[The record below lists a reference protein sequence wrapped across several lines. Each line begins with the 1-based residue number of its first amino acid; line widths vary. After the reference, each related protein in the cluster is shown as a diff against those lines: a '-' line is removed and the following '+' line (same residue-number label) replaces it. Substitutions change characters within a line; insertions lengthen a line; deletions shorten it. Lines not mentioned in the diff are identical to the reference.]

1 MNSLLAISSLKLVL
15 LALVALLAV
24 VIWRYSATALAG
36 EQDKL
41 RFMRALALTL
51 TATVFTL
58 LSNHLL
64 LFWLGW
70 CWISLSLQQLLL
82 FYPERPR
89 AQLAAHKKALSA
101 RAGEILLAGA
111 FILLYIEFGT
121 AEISDIVS
129 QASGQHYSLSL
140 YGHVATV
147 LLVLVAL
154 IKCAQLPLHGWLIQV
169 VEAPTPVS
177 ALLHA
182 GIINLGGILLL
193 LFSPL
198 LKLSAAAAVLLLVT
212 ALISTV
218 LAALIMTTRIS
229 IKVRLAWSTIAQM
242 GLMLVEIAL
251 GLYTLAL
258 LHLLAHSCYKA
269 YAFLH
274 SGNAVNHYL
283 AAQLAGQTEPQA
295 RHWLLALLVT
305 SALVILAHQIL
316 PLSSLSSAVLLVLAV
331 TVLLMP
337 SLARADS
344 RRPLRVMLAV
354 AYGVGLLALYSSGKY
369 MLQPIAP
376 TTQVFSTWADV
387 FTSLVFAGLFV
398 MAVLLRYH
406 SRHRAVN
413 RVFIWL
419 NAGGY
424 LDEWAT
430 RVTLKIWPYHNK
442 TSVKTSNLSQAESL
456 K

>member
-1 MNSLLAISSLKLVL
+1 MNSLLTISSLKLVL
-15 LALVALLAV
+15 LALIALLAV

-36 EQDKL
+36 EHDKL

-89 AQLAAHKKALSA
+89 AQLAAHKKALTA
-101 RAGEILLAGA
+101 RAGEILLAAA
-111 FILLYIEFGT
+111 FILLYFEFGT
-121 AEISDIVS
+121 ADISSLVT
-129 QASGQHYSLSL
+129 QASLQQSLSG
-140 YGHVATV
+140 YGHVATM
-147 LLVLVAL
+147 LLVVVAL

-198 LKLSAAAAVLLLVT
+198 LELSAPAATLLLVT

-295 RHWLLALLVT
+295 RHWLLALLVA
-305 SALVILAHQIL
+305 SVLVMLAHQIL

-337 SLARADS
+337 SLAMADR
-344 RRPLRVMLAV
+344 RRPLRVMLA
-354 AYGVGLLALYSSGKY
+354 AGYGVGLLALYSSGKY
-369 MLQPIAP
+369 MLQNIAP
-376 TTQVFSTWADV
+376 TTQLFSTLADV
-387 FTSLVFAGLFV
+387 FTSLVFAGLSV

-406 SRHRAVN
+406 SRHRTVN

-430 RVTLKIWPYHNK
+430 RITLKIWPYHNK
-442 TSVKTSNLSQAESL
+442 TTVKASILPNVESI

>member
-1 MNSLLAISSLKLVL
+1 MQTLLSVTSFKLVL
-15 LALVALLAV
+15 LCLVALLAT
-24 VIWRYSATALAG
+24 VIWRYSAVALAG
-36 EQDKL
+36 EADKP
-41 RFMRALALTL
+41 RFMRALAATL
-51 TATVFTL
+51 IAVVFTL

-70 CWISLSLQQLLL
+70 IAISLALQQLLL
-82 FYPERPR
+82 FYPQRPR

-101 RAGEILLAGA
+101 RLGEALLATA
-111 FILLYIEFGT
+111 FLLLYLQFDT
-121 AEISDIVS
+121 ANIQQINVLLSQTA
-129 QASGQHYSLSL
+129 QASVLLHG
-140 YGHVATV
+140 AAV

-154 IKCAQLPLHGWLIQV
+154 LKCAQLPMHGWLIQV

-193 LFSPL
+193 LFAPL
-198 LKLSAAAAVLLLVT
+198 MSLSAIATGLLLGA
-212 ALISTV
+212 ALFSTV

-229 IKVRLAWSTIAQM
+229 IKVRLAWSTVAQM

-283 AAQLAGQTEPQA
+283 AAQLAGQPVAKRQ
-295 RHWLLALLVT
+295 HWIIAV
-305 SALVILAHQIL
+305 A
-316 PLSSLSSAVLLVLAV
+316 LSSLLVGLSHLLLPHTSLASAVLLVLAL
-331 TVLLMP
+331 TVLFVPTLC
-337 SLARADS
+337 RADK
-344 RRPLRVMLAV
+344 RRMPRLLLAGSY
-354 AYGVGLLALYSSGKY
+354 AAGLLALY
-369 MLQPIAP
+369 MLAKAVLSYVMPTPQAVSVIA
-376 TTQVFSTWADV
+376 DLL
-387 FTSLVFAGLFV
+387 TSLAFAVLF
-398 MAVLLRYH
+398 AAALLLRY
-406 SRHRAVN
+406 RASQRSVN

-430 RVTLKIWPYHNK
+430 RITLKIWPYSAK
-442 TSVKTSNLSQAESL
+442 PQPKAATLSQLEELS
-456 K
+456 

>member
-1 MNSLLAISSLKLVL
+1 MQTLLTINSFKLVL
-15 LALVALLAV
+15 LTLVALLAV
-24 VIWRYSATALAG
+24 VIWRYSAVALAG
-36 EQDKL
+36 ESDKL
-41 RFMRALALTL
+41 RFMRGLASTL
-51 TATVFTL
+51 AAAVFTL
-58 LSNHLL
+58 LSNNLV

-70 CWISLSLQQLLL
+70 VWISISLQQLLL

-101 RAGEILLAGA
+101 RTGEVLLALA
-111 FILLYIEFGT
+111 FILLYVEFNT
-121 AEISDIVS
+121 ANISEMTQQISS
-129 QASGQHYSLSL
+129 QTSLGL
-140 YGHVATV
+140 YGHAAAV

-193 LFSPL
+193 MFSPL
-198 LKLSAAAAVLLLVT
+198 LSLSTPASSLLLLA
-212 ALISTV
+212 ALCSTV

-229 IKVRLAWSTIAQM
+229 IKVRLAWSTVAQM

-283 AAQLAGQTEPQA
+283 AAQLAEQTEPRLQ
-295 RHWLLALLVT
+295 HWLLALLAASV
-305 SALVILAHQIL
+305 LVLLTHQLL
-316 PLSSLSSAVLLVLAV
+316 PLSSLSSGVLLVLAI
-331 TVLLMP
+331 TILLLP

-344 RRPLRVMLAV
+344 RRLLRV
-354 AYGVGLLALYSSGKY
+354 LLALGYGLGLLTVYSGGKIL
-369 MLQPIAP
+369 LQGVMPMDDLVSP
-376 TTQVFSTWADV
+376 VADG
-387 FTSLVFAGLFV
+387 FTSLAFVGLFIV
-398 MAVLLRYH
+398 AVLLRYH
-406 SRHRAVN
+406 SRHSALN

-430 RVTLKIWPYHNK
+430 RVTLKIWPYNATQTNK
-442 TSVKTSNLSQAESL
+442 TAKLLQVESVK
-456 K
+456 

>member
-1 MNSLLAISSLKLVL
+1 MNSLLTVTPLKMVL
-15 LALVALLAV
+15 LALIALLAV

-36 EQDKL
+36 EPNKL
-41 RFMRALALTL
+41 RFMRSLALTL
-51 TATVFTL
+51 SATVFTL

-101 RAGEILLAGA
+101 RTGEILLALA
-111 FILLYIEFGT
+111 FILLYLEFNT
-121 AEISDIVS
+121 ADISNLIN
-129 QASGQHYSLSL
+129 QASILGSLSIT
-140 YGHVATV
+140 GHLAVA
-147 LLVLVAL
+147 LLVIVAL

-193 LFSPL
+193 IFSPL
-198 LKLSAAAAVLLLVT
+198 LSLSAPAATLLLVA
-212 ALISTV
+212 ALTSSV

-229 IKVRLAWSTIAQM
+229 IKVRLAWSTVAQM

-269 YAFLH
+269 YAFLY

-283 AAQLAGQTEPQA
+283 AAQLADQIEPRT
-295 RHWLLALLVT
+295 RHWILALLAA
-305 SALVILAHQIL
+305 ALLVALAHQLL
-316 PLSSLSSAVLLVLAV
+316 PLSSLSSAVLLVLAI

-337 SLARADS
+337 SMARADS
-344 RRPLRVMLAV
+344 RRPVRVMLAL
-354 AYGVGLLALYSSGKY
+354 AYGVGLLALYLSGKY
-369 MLQPIAP
+369 LLQHIIP
-376 TTQVFSTWADV
+376 TGSVLGPLADIV
-387 FTSLVFAGLFV
+387 TSLVFSGLFV

-430 RVTLKIWPYHNK
+430 RVTLKIWPYHSKK
-442 TSVKTSNLSQAESL
+442 TADISALTQVESVK
-456 K
+456 

>member
-1 MNSLLAISSLKLVL
+1 MQTLFHISAFKAVL

-24 VIWRYSATALAG
+24 VIWRYSAVALAG
-36 EQDKL
+36 ENDKP
-41 RFMRALALTL
+41 RFMRALAITL
-51 TATVFTL
+51 ASVTITL
-58 LSNHLL
+58 LSNHLV

-70 CWISLSLQQLLL
+70 VAISFSLQQLLL

-101 RAGEILLAGA
+101 RFGEVLLATA
-111 FILLYIEFGT
+111 FVLLYLQFDSANIQHITG
-121 AEISDIVS
+121 
-129 QASGQHYSLSL
+129 QLASVTHTTPLMHS
-140 YGHVATV
+140 AAV

-154 IKCAQLPLHGWLIQV
+154 LKCAQLPLHGWLIQV

-198 LKLSAAAAVLLLVT
+198 MSLSDIASIILLIAALL
-212 ALISTV
+212 STV
-218 LAALIMTTRIS
+218 LAALIMTTRVS
-229 IKVRLAWSTIAQM
+229 IKVRLAWSTVAQM

-283 AAQLAGQTEPQA
+283 AAQLAEPTEPKVI
-295 RHWLLALLVT
+295 HWL
-305 SALVILAHQIL
+305 SALVLALMFVSLSDMLL
-316 PLSSLSSAVLLVLAV
+316 PFGSLSSGILVMLAATMV
-331 TVLLMP
+331 ILP
-337 SLARADS
+337 AISRADS
-344 RRPLRVMLAV
+344 RRLLRVLLASLYV
-354 AYGVGLLALYSSGKY
+354 GGLLALYLTGKAT
-369 MLQPIAP
+369 LTSIVPQTAHLS
-376 TTQVFSTWADV
+376 QAADLFASTMFV
-387 FTSLVFAGLFV
+387 VLFV
-398 MAVLLRYH
+398 VAVMLRYH
-406 SRHRAVN
+406 ASKPGLN
-413 RVFIWL
+413 RVFVWL

-430 RVTLKIWPYHNK
+430 RITLKIWPYNARAVNTETIK
-442 TSVKTSNLSQAESL
+442 AKQETQA
-456 K
+456 

>member
-1 MNSLLAISSLKLVL
+1 MQGFFSVNAVSLLLLVL
-15 LALVALLAV
+15 VAVLAL

-36 EQDKL
+36 EADKP
-41 RFMRALALTL
+41 RFMRALAATL
-51 TATVFTL
+51 AAVVFTL
-58 LSNHLL
+58 FSNHLL

-70 CWISLSLQQLLL
+70 VAISLALQQLLL
-82 FYPERPR
+82 FYPQRPR

-101 RAGEILLAGA
+101 RLSELLLAVA
-111 FILLYIEFGT
+111 FTLLYLQFDT
-121 AEISDIVS
+121 AIISDIS
-129 QASGQHYSLSL
+129 AA
-140 YGHVATV
+140 VAAQPAGNLMLHSAAV

-154 IKCAQLPLHGWLIQV
+154 LNCAQLPLHGWLIQV

-193 LFSPL
+193 CFAPLLSYSSPASALLLAAALFS
-198 LKLSAAAAVLLLVT
+198 T
-212 ALISTV
+212 I

-229 IKVRLAWSTIAQM
+229 IKVRLAWSTVAQM

-283 AAQLAGQTEPQA
+283 AAQLAEQTNPAA
-295 RHWLLALLVT
+295 RHWLLSLTLAAAMVYLVQLL
-305 SALVILAHQIL
+305 I
-316 PLSSLSSAVLLVLAV
+316 PLSSLSSAVLLVLAI
-331 TVLLMP
+331 TVLLAP
-337 SLARADS
+337 SVYRADK
-344 RRPLRVMLAV
+344 RRPLRVLLALGY
-354 AYGVGLLALYSSGKY
+354 ALALLALYFALKT
-369 MLQPIAP
+369 LLRQVLP
-376 TTQVFSTWADV
+376 TPEPVALLADV
-387 FTSLVFAGLFV
+387 ITSLAFAALFV
-398 MAVLLRYH
+398 LAILLRYH
-406 SRHRAVN
+406 SQHKAVN
-413 RVFIWL
+413 KLFIWL

-430 RVTLKIWPYHNK
+430 RITLQIWPYHARHTATHQHN
-442 TSVKTSNLSQAESL
+442 NSL
-456 K
+456 QEIK

>member
-1 MNSLLAISSLKLVL
+1 MQTLLTINSFKLVL
-15 LALVALLAV
+15 LSLVALLAV
-24 VIWRYSATALAG
+24 VIWRYSAVALAG
-36 EQDKL
+36 ESDKQ
-41 RFMRALALTL
+41 RFMRGLALTL
-51 TATVFTL
+51 AAAVFTI
-58 LSNHLL
+58 LSNNLV

-70 CWISLSLQQLLL
+70 VWISISLQQLLL

-101 RAGEILLAGA
+101 RTGEVLLALA
-111 FILLYIEFGT
+111 FILLYVEFNT
-121 AEISDIVS
+121 ANISEMTQQIS
-129 QASGQHYSLSL
+129 TQTSLGL
-140 YGHVATV
+140 FGHIAAV

-193 LFSPL
+193 MFSPL
-198 LKLSAAAAVLLLVT
+198 LSLSTPASALLLLT
-212 ALISTV
+212 ALCSTV

-229 IKVRLAWSTIAQM
+229 IKVRLAWSTVAQM

-283 AAQLAGQTEPQA
+283 AAQLAEQTEPRLQ
-295 RHWLLALLVT
+295 HWLLALLAA
-305 SALVILAHQIL
+305 SALVLLTHQLL
-316 PLSSLSSAVLLVLAV
+316 PLSSFSSGVLLVLAI
-331 TVLLMP
+331 TILLLP

-344 RRPLRVMLAV
+344 RRLLRVLLAV
-354 AYGVGLLALYSSGKY
+354 GYGLGLLAMYSVGKAL
-369 MLQPIAP
+369 LQGVMPMDDLVSP
-376 TTQVFSTWADV
+376 VADA
-387 FTSLVFAGLFV
+387 FTSLAFVGLFIV
-398 MAVLLRYH
+398 AVLLRYH
-406 SRHRAVN
+406 SRHSVLN

-430 RVTLKIWPYHNK
+430 RVTLEIWPYNATQTTK
-442 TSVKTSNLSQAESL
+442 TVKLSQVESVK
-456 K
+456 

>member
-1 MNSLLAISSLKLVL
+1 MQTFFTLNPFKLVL
-15 LALVALLAV
+15 LSLVALLALI
-24 VIWRYSATALAG
+24 IWRYSAVALAG
-36 EQDKL
+36 ETDKP
-41 RFMRALALTL
+41 RFMRALAITL
-51 TATVFTL
+51 TAVVFTL
-58 LSNHLL
+58 LSNHLV

-70 CWISLSLQQLLL
+70 VVISISVQQLLL

-101 RAGEILLAGA
+101 RCGEALLAVA
-111 FILLYIEFGT
+111 FMLLYLQFDSSNI
-121 AEISDIVS
+121 ADITNLVS
-129 QASGQHYSLSL
+129 QQSQLSAMS
-140 YGHVATV
+140 HIAAV

-154 IKCAQLPLHGWLIQV
+154 LKCAQLPLHGWLIQV

-193 LFSPL
+193 IFAPL
-198 LKLSAAAAVLLLVT
+198 LSLSLPASLVLLVA
-212 ALISTV
+212 ALCSTV

-229 IKVRLAWSTIAQM
+229 IKVRLAWSTVAQM

-283 AAQLAGQTEPQA
+283 AAQLAEQTNPRA
-295 RHWLLALLVT
+295 VHWLV
-305 SALVILAHQIL
+305 ALVLASILVWLAQQAL
-316 PLSSLSSAVLLVLAV
+316 PLSSLSSAVLLILAI
-331 TVLLMP
+331 TVLLAP
-337 SLARADS
+337 AVSRVDK
-344 RRPLRVMLAV
+344 RRPFAVLLAMG
-354 AYGVGLLALYSSGKY
+354 YGIGLLALYMLGKT
-369 MLQPIAP
+369 MVS
-376 TTQVFSTWADV
+376 QVMPSLAAINRTAD
-387 FTSLVFAGLFV
+387 LFASAAFVALFLL
-398 MAVLLRYH
+398 AVLLRYH
-406 SRHRAVN
+406 SSHSALN
-413 RVFIWL
+413 KVFIWF

-430 RVTLKIWPYHNK
+430 RVTLKIWPYK
-442 TSVKTSNLSQAESL
+442 GGQPQAGRKLSSLGDVK
-456 K
+456 

>member
-1 MNSLLAISSLKLVL
+1 MQMLFSINSFKLVL
-15 LALVALLAV
+15 LALVALLAL

-36 EQDKL
+36 EADKP
-41 RFMRALALTL
+41 RFMRALAATL
-51 TATVFTL
+51 TAVVFTL

-70 CWISLSLQQLLL
+70 VGISLALQQLLL

-101 RAGEILLAGA
+101 RLGETLLALA
-111 FILLYIEFGT
+111 FALLYLQFDT
-121 AEISDIVS
+121 ASISQINLL
-129 QASGQHYSLSL
+129 LSAADAANPML
-140 YGHVATV
+140 HSAAV

-154 IKCAQLPLHGWLIQV
+154 LKCAQLPLHGWLIQV

-193 LFSPL
+193 LFAPL
-198 LKLSAAAAVLLLVT
+198 LAYSTIASTLLLAAALV
-212 ALISTV
+212 STV
-218 LAALIMTTRIS
+218 LAALIMATRIS
-229 IKVRLAWSTIAQM
+229 IKVRLAWSTVAQM

-283 AAQLAGQTEPQA
+283 AAQLAEQTNPAA
-295 RHWLLALLVT
+295 RHWLLALTLAAAMVYLVQ
-305 SALVILAHQIL
+305 LLL
-316 PLSSLSSAVLLVLAV
+316 PLSSLSSAVLLVLAIS
-331 TVLLMP
+331 VLLAP
-337 SLARADS
+337 SVCRADK
-344 RRPLRVMLAV
+344 RRPVRVLLALGY
-354 AYGVGLLALYSSGKY
+354 ALALLALYFALKT
-369 MLQPIAP
+369 LLRQVLP
-376 TTQVFSTWADV
+376 TPEPVALLADV
-387 FTSLVFAGLFV
+387 ITSLAFATLFV
-398 MAVLLRYH
+398 LAILLRYH
-406 SRHRAVN
+406 SQHKTVN
-413 RVFIWL
+413 KLFIWL

-430 RVTLKIWPYHNK
+430 RITLQIWPYHARH
-442 TSVKTSNLSQAESL
+442 TATHQHSNSL
-456 K
+456 QEIK

>member
-1 MNSLLAISSLKLVL
+1 MFFSLSLFKLVL
-15 LALVALLAV
+15 LALIALLAV

-36 EQDKL
+36 EADKN
-41 RFMRALALTL
+41 RFMRSLAATL
-51 TATVFTL
+51 AAVVFTL
-58 LSNHLL
+58 LSNHLV

-70 CWISLSLQQLLL
+70 VAISLALQQLLL

-101 RAGEILLAGA
+101 RLSEALLALA
-111 FILLYIEFGT
+111 FALLYLQFDT
-121 AEISDIVS
+121 AIISEITHM
-129 QASGQHYSLSL
+129 ASIHHAGNWLLH
-140 YGHVATV
+140 AAAV

-154 IKCAQLPLHGWLIQV
+154 LKCAQLPLHGWLIQV

-193 LFSPL
+193 LFAPVLAYSSLASSL
-198 LKLSAAAAVLLLVT
+198 LLAAALC
-212 ALISTV
+212 STL

-229 IKVRLAWSTIAQM
+229 IKVRLAWSTVAQM

-283 AAQLAGQTEPQA
+283 AAQLAGKTNPTA
-295 RHWLLALLVT
+295 RHWLLALLL
-305 SALVILAHQIL
+305 SSGLVYLVQLVL
-316 PLSSLSSAVLLVLAV
+316 PLTSLSSAVLLVLAIS
-331 TVLLMP
+331 VLLVP
-337 SLARADS
+337 SLCRADS
-344 RRPLRVMLAV
+344 RRPARLLLAL
-354 AYGVGLLALYSSGKY
+354 AYALGLLALYFSLKTLLRTV
-369 MLQPIAP
+369 MPTPVAVNNLADIIA
-376 TTQVFSTWADV
+376 STA
-387 FTSLVFAGLFV
+387 FAGLFV
-398 MAVLLRYH
+398 LAILLRYH
-406 SRHRAVN
+406 SHQKPLN
-413 RVFIWL
+413 KLFIWL

-430 RVTLKIWPYHNK
+430 RITLQIWPYQQK
-442 TSVKTSNLSQAESL
+442 QTVVSEQDTLQEVK
-456 K
+456 

>member
-1 MNSLLAISSLKLVL
+1 MQMLFSINSFKLVL
-15 LALVALLAV
+15 LALITLLAL
-24 VIWRYSATALAG
+24 VIWRYSAVALTG
-36 EQDKL
+36 EANKPK
-41 RFMRALALTL
+41 FMRSLAFTL
-51 TATVFTL
+51 IAVVFTL

-70 CWISLSLQQLLL
+70 LMISVALHQLLL

-101 RAGEILLAGA
+101 RLSEALLAIA
-111 FILLYIEFGT
+111 FILLYVHFDT
-121 AEISDIVS
+121 ANISNINNMLANAPS
-129 QASGQHYSLSL
+129 SFMLHSA
-140 YGHVATV
+140 AV

-154 IKCAQLPLHGWLIQV
+154 LKCAQLPLHGWLIQV

-193 LFSPL
+193 LFLPL
-198 LKLSAAAAVLLLVT
+198 LRCSPIANVILLVIALGSTLVAVLV
-212 ALISTV
+212 V
-218 LAALIMTTRIS
+218 NTRIS
-229 IKVRLAWSTIAQM
+229 IKVRLAWSTVAQM

-283 AAQLAGQTEPQA
+283 AAQLAEHDQPRPQ
-295 RHWLLALLVT
+295 HWFVSLLLAV
-305 SALVILAHQIL
+305 ALVNISQNVL
-316 PLSSLSSAVLLVLAV
+316 PISSLTSAVLLVMAI
-331 TVLLMP
+331 TGLLVP
-337 SLARADS
+337 TLQVADS
-344 RRPLRVMLAV
+344 RRPTRV
-354 AYGVGLLALYSSGKY
+354 LLALVYAIGLLTLYFSLKTL
-369 MLQPIAP
+369 LQPIMP
-376 TTQVFSTWADV
+376 TPHSVTPAAEVL
-387 FTSLVFAGLFV
+387 TSAAFASLF
-398 MAVLLRYH
+398 MLTLLLRYQ
-406 SRHRAVN
+406 SHRKVIN
-413 RVFIWL
+413 KVFIWL

-430 RVTLKIWPYHNK
+430 RITLKIWPYTAHIK
-442 TSVKTSNLSQAESL
+442 TSHEIPTLQEVK
-456 K
+456 

>member
-1 MNSLLAISSLKLVL
+1 MQTLFHLTPLKLVL
-15 LALVALLAV
+15 LSLVALLAV
-24 VIWRYSATALAG
+24 VIWRYSATALYG
-36 EQDKL
+36 EADKP
-41 RFMRALALTL
+41 RFMRALS
-51 TATVFTL
+51 ATIASVVLTL

-64 LFWLGW
+64 LFWFGW
-70 CWISLSLQQLLL
+70 LAISISVQQLLL

-101 RAGEILLAGA
+101 RLGELLLALA
-111 FILLYIEFGT
+111 FGLLYVAFDT
-121 AEISDIVS
+121 AVISELLPLIS
-129 QASGQHYSLSL
+129 QSTSSNWLLNAAAL
-140 YGHVATV
+140 
-147 LLVLVAL
+147 LLVIVAL
-154 IKCAQLPLHGWLIQV
+154 LKCAQLPLHGWLIQV

-198 LKLSAAAAVLLLVT
+198 LSLSPLACAVLLIA
-212 ALISTV
+212 ALMSTF

-229 IKVRLAWSTIAQM
+229 IKVRLAWSTVAQM

-283 AAQLAGQTEPQA
+283 AAQLAEQLAPQP
-295 RHWLLALLVT
+295 RHWLMALCLASLLIAAT
-305 SALVILAHQIL
+305 HLIL
-316 PLSSLSSAVLLVLAV
+316 PIASVASAVLLVLAI
-331 TVLLMP
+331 TVLLLPSFSRVDNKRWQRLLLACSYALGLLTLYVVGKTLLVPVMP
-337 SLARADS
+337 SM
-344 RRPLRVMLAV
+344 VT
-354 AYGVGLLALYSSGKY
+354 GVLLADL
-369 MLQPIAP
+369 
-376 TTQVFSTWADV
+376 V
-387 FTSLVFAGLFV
+387 TSLVFVALFV
-398 MAVLLRYH
+398 VAVLLRYH
-406 SRHRAVN
+406 ANHPSLN
-413 RVFIWL
+413 RFFIWL

-430 RVTLKIWPYHNK
+430 RLTLKIWPYTVLTPSAPADLTK
-442 TSVKTSNLSQAESL
+442 L
-456 K
+456 KEPS

>member
-1 MNSLLAISSLKLVL
+1 MQTLFTINSFKLVL

-36 EQDKL
+36 EADKPH
-41 RFMRALALTL
+41 FMRALAATL
-51 TATVFTL
+51 AAVVFTL

-70 CWISLSLQQLLL
+70 VGISLALQQLLL
-82 FYPERPR
+82 FYPQRPR

-101 RAGEILLAGA
+101 RLGEALLALA
-111 FILLYIEFGT
+111 FALLYLQFDSANIT
-121 AEISDIVS
+121 SINSMMVS
-129 QASGQHYSLSL
+129 APDSLML
-140 YGHVATV
+140 HAAAI

-154 IKCAQLPLHGWLIQV
+154 LKCAQLPLHGWLIQV

-198 LKLSAAAAVLLLVT
+198 LGYSAIAAGVLLIT
-212 ALISTV
+212 ALVSTV
-218 LAALIMTTRIS
+218 LAALIMSTRIS
-229 IKVRLAWSTIAQM
+229 IKVRLAWSTVAQM

-274 SGNAVNHYL
+274 SGNAVNHHL
-283 AAQLAGQTEPQA
+283 AAQLAGQTQPRA
-295 RHWLLALLVT
+295 WHWLLSLL
-305 SALVILAHQIL
+305 LAAGLMYLTQLAL
-316 PLSSLSSAVLLVLAV
+316 PLSSLSSAVLLVLAI
-331 TVLLMP
+331 TVLLAP
-337 SLARADS
+337 TLNTADN
-344 RRPLRVMLAV
+344 RRPARLLLALGYAV
-354 AYGVGLLALYSSGKY
+354 ALLALYFSLKTLLRPV
-369 MLQPIAP
+369 MP
-376 TTQVFSTWADV
+376 TPHSVSLFADV
-387 FTSLVFAGLFV
+387 LSSVVFGALFIV
-398 MAVLLRYH
+398 ALLLRYQSH
-406 SRHRAVN
+406 HKAMN
-413 RVFIWL
+413 KVFIWL

-430 RVTLKIWPYHNK
+430 RVTLKIWPYNARHTDVNPNMA
-442 TSVKTSNLSQAESL
+442 TVQEL

>member
-1 MNSLLAISSLKLVL
+1 MQTLFHISAFKAVL

-24 VIWRYSATALAG
+24 VIWRYSTVALAG
-36 EQDKL
+36 EADKP
-41 RFMRALALTL
+41 RFMRALATTL
-51 TATVFTL
+51 AAVVFTL
-58 LSNHLL
+58 LANHLI

-70 CWISLSLQQLLL
+70 VAISISLQQLLL

-101 RAGEILLAGA
+101 RLGEILLAAA
-111 FILLYIEFGT
+111 FILLYLQFDS
-121 AEISDIVS
+121 ADI
-129 QASGQHYSLSL
+129 QRITEQLASLSS
-140 YGHVATV
+140 ATPLLHTAAI
-147 LLVLVAL
+147 LLVFVAL
-154 IKCAQLPLHGWLIQV
+154 LKCAQLPLHGWLIQV

-193 LFSPL
+193 LFTPL
-198 LKLSAAAAVLLLVT
+198 MALSGVASTLLLIA
-212 ALISTV
+212 ALFSTV
-218 LAALIMTTRIS
+218 LAALIMTTRVS
-229 IKVRLAWSTIAQM
+229 IKVRLAWSTVAQM

-283 AAQLAGQTEPQA
+283 AAQLAEPTEP
-295 RHWLLALLVT
+295 RLPHWLSALLLA
-305 SALVILAHQIL
+305 ALFIGLTQLLL
-316 PLSSLSSAVLLVLAV
+316 PFGSLSSSILLLLAITVVLLPAISRADKQRWLRIVLA
-331 TVLLMP
+331 
-337 SLARADS
+337 SLYAI
-344 RRPLRVMLAV
+344 
-354 AYGVGLLALYSSGKY
+354 GLLALYLAGKTLLGSIMPQASG
-369 MLQPIAP
+369 LTLA
-376 TTQVFSTWADV
+376 ADL
-387 FTSLVFAGLFV
+387 FTSGMFIALFIV
-398 MAVLLRYH
+398 AVLLRYLA
-406 SRHRAVN
+406 SKPGLN

-430 RVTLKIWPYHNK
+430 RITLKIWPYNAK
-442 TSVKTSNLSQAESL
+442 TANTVTVLAKQETQA
-456 K
+456 

>member
-1 MNSLLAISSLKLVL
+1 M
-15 LALVALLAV
+15 
-24 VIWRYSATALAG
+24 
-36 EQDKL
+36 
-41 RFMRALALTL
+41 
-51 TATVFTL
+51 
-58 LSNHLL
+58 
-64 LFWLGW
+64 
-70 CWISLSLQQLLL
+70 
-82 FYPERPR
+82 
-89 AQLAAHKKALSA
+89 
-101 RAGEILLAGA
+101 
-111 FILLYIEFGT
+111 
-121 AEISDIVS
+121 
-129 QASGQHYSLSL
+129 
-140 YGHVATV
+140 
-147 LLVLVAL
+147 
-154 IKCAQLPLHGWLIQV
+154 
-169 VEAPTPVS
+169 S

-198 LKLSAAAAVLLLVT
+198 LELSAPAATLLLVT

-295 RHWLLALLVT
+295 RHWLLALLVA
-305 SALVILAHQIL
+305 SVLVMLAHQIL

-337 SLARADS
+337 SLAMADR
-344 RRPLRVMLAV
+344 RRPLRVMLA
-354 AYGVGLLALYSSGKY
+354 AGYGVGLLALYSSGKY
-369 MLQPIAP
+369 MLQNIAP
-376 TTQVFSTWADV
+376 TTQLFSTLADV

-406 SRHRAVN
+406 SRHRTVN

-430 RVTLKIWPYHNK
+430 RITLKIWPYHNK
-442 TSVKTSNLSQAESL
+442 TTVKASILPNVESI

>member
-1 MNSLLAISSLKLVL
+1 MQGFFSVNAVSLLL
-15 LALVALLAV
+15 LALVAVLAL

-36 EQDKL
+36 EADKP
-41 RFMRALALTL
+41 RFMRALAATL
-51 TATVFTL
+51 AAVVFTL
-58 LSNHLL
+58 FSNHLL

-70 CWISLSLQQLLL
+70 VAISLALQQLLL
-82 FYPERPR
+82 FYPQRPR

-101 RAGEILLAGA
+101 RLSELLLAVA
-111 FILLYIEFGT
+111 FALLYLQFDT
-121 AEISDIVS
+121 AIISDIS
-129 QASGQHYSLSL
+129 AA
-140 YGHVATV
+140 VAAQPAGNLMLHSAAV

-154 IKCAQLPLHGWLIQV
+154 LNCAQLPLHGWLIQV

-193 LFSPL
+193 CFAPLLSYSSLASTLLLAAALFS
-198 LKLSAAAAVLLLVT
+198 T
-212 ALISTV
+212 M

-229 IKVRLAWSTIAQM
+229 IKVRLAWSTVAQM

-283 AAQLAGQTEPQA
+283 AAQLAEQTNPAA
-295 RHWLLALLVT
+295 RHWLLALTLAAAMVYLVQ
-305 SALVILAHQIL
+305 LLL
-316 PLSSLSSAVLLVLAV
+316 PLSSLSSAVLLVLAI
-331 TVLLMP
+331 TVLLAP
-337 SLARADS
+337 SVCRADK
-344 RRPLRVMLAV
+344 RRPVRVLLALGY
-354 AYGVGLLALYSSGKY
+354 ALALLALYFALKT
-369 MLQPIAP
+369 LLRQVLP
-376 TTQVFSTWADV
+376 TPEPVALLADV
-387 FTSLVFAGLFV
+387 ITSLAFAALFV
-398 MAVLLRYH
+398 LAILLRYH
-406 SRHRAVN
+406 SQHKTVN
-413 RVFIWL
+413 KLFIWL

-430 RVTLKIWPYHNK
+430 RITLQIWPYHARH
-442 TSVKTSNLSQAESL
+442 TAPHQHSNSL
-456 K
+456 QEIK

>member
-1 MNSLLAISSLKLVL
+1 MLFSLSLFKLVL
-15 LALVALLAV
+15 LALIALLAI

-36 EQDKL
+36 EADQG
-41 RFMRALALTL
+41 RFMRALAATL
-51 TATVFTL
+51 AAVVFTL

-70 CWISLSLQQLLL
+70 VAISLALQQLLL

-101 RAGEILLAGA
+101 RLSETLLALA
-111 FILLYIEFGT
+111 FTLLYLQFDSANIS
-121 AEISDIVS
+121 EITR
-129 QASGQHYSLSL
+129 A
-140 YGHVATV
+140 VATTGGANWLLHSAAV

-154 IKCAQLPLHGWLIQV
+154 LKCAQLPLHGWLIQV

-193 LFSPL
+193 LFSPVLAYSSLASSL
-198 LKLSAAAAVLLLVT
+198 LLAAALG
-212 ALISTV
+212 STL

-229 IKVRLAWSTIAQM
+229 IKVRLAWSTVAQM

-283 AAQLAGQTEPQA
+283 AAQLAGQTTPAA
-295 RHWLLALLVT
+295 RHWLLALLLST
-305 SALVILAHQIL
+305 ALVYLVQLAL
-316 PLSSLSSAVLLVLAV
+316 PLSSLSSAVLLVLAIS
-331 TVLLMP
+331 VLLVP
-337 SLARADS
+337 SLCHADS
-344 RRPLRVMLAV
+344 HRPARLLLAL
-354 AYGVGLLALYSSGKY
+354 AYALGLLALYFSLKTLLRLV
-369 MLQPIAP
+369 MP
-376 TTQVFSTWADV
+376 TPAAVYPLADLLA
-387 FTSLVFAGLFV
+387 SLAFAGLFV
-398 MAVLLRYH
+398 LAILLRYH
-406 SRHRAVN
+406 SHHKQLN
-413 RVFIWL
+413 KLFIWL

-430 RVTLKIWPYHNK
+430 RITLQIWPYQQKPAAAPKQN
-442 TSVKTSNLSQAESL
+442 TLQEVK
-456 K
+456 

>member
-1 MNSLLAISSLKLVL
+1 MQMWFTVNPFKLVL
-15 LALVALLAV
+15 LALVAFLAL

-36 EQDKL
+36 EADKP
-41 RFMRALALTL
+41 RFMRALAATL
-51 TATVFTL
+51 AAVIFTL

-70 CWISLSLQQLLL
+70 VSISLALQQLLL

-101 RAGEILLAGA
+101 RLGETLLALA
-111 FILLYIEFGT
+111 FTLLYLQFDT
-121 AEISDIVS
+121 ASISQINLLLNS
-129 QASGQHYSLSL
+129 AQPANAILHS
-140 YGHVATV
+140 AAV

-154 IKCAQLPLHGWLIQV
+154 LKCAQLPLHGWLIQV

-193 LFSPL
+193 LFAPL
-198 LKLSAAAAVLLLVT
+198 LAYSTIATGVLLIAALV
-212 ALISTV
+212 STV
-218 LAALIMTTRIS
+218 LAALIMSTRIS
-229 IKVRLAWSTIAQM
+229 IKVRLAWSTVAQM

-283 AAQLAGQTEPQA
+283 AAQLAGQTQP
-295 RHWLLALLVT
+295 RGWHWLFSLLLAAVLVWLT
-305 SALVILAHQIL
+305 QLFL
-316 PLSSLSSAVLLVLAV
+316 PLTSLSSAVLLVLAI
-331 TVLLMP
+331 TVLLAP
-337 SLARADS
+337 AFNVADS
-344 RRPLRVMLAV
+344 RRVLRILLALG
-354 AYGVGLLALYSSGKY
+354 YGIGLLALYFSLKTLLQHVLPTPHSVKLAADVLSSV
-369 MLQPIAP
+369 
-376 TTQVFSTWADV
+376 VFS
-387 FTSLVFAGLFV
+387 GLFV
-398 MAVLLRYH
+398 VALLLRYQSH
-406 SRHRAVN
+406 HKAMNKIFV
-413 RVFIWL
+413 WL

-430 RVTLKIWPYHNK
+430 RITLKIWPDNS
-442 TSVKTSNLSQAESL
+442 TRVAEKQKMAVLQEL

>member
-1 MNSLLAISSLKLVL
+1 MDSLLTINALKLVL

-24 VIWRYSATALAG
+24 IIWRYSATALAG
-36 EQDKL
+36 EQNKL

-58 LSNHLL
+58 LANHLL

-70 CWISLSLQQLLL
+70 CWISLNLQQLLL

-101 RAGEILLAGA
+101 RLGEVLLAVA
-111 FILLYIEFGT
+111 FVLLYVEFGT
-121 AEISDIVS
+121 ADISALTR
-129 QASGQHYSLSL
+129 QAELQTQLGWYGQI
-140 YGHVATV
+140 ATV

-193 LFSPL
+193 IFSPL
-198 LKLSAAAAVLLLVT
+198 LTLSTVAALVLLVS
-212 ALISTV
+212 ALTSTV

-283 AAQLAGQTEPQA
+283 AAQLAEQTEPHA
-295 RHWLLALLVT
+295 RHWLLALLIA
-305 SALVILAHQIL
+305 SLLVLLAHQIL

-337 SLARADS
+337 SIARADS
-344 RRPLRVMLAV
+344 RRPLRLILAV
-354 AYGVGLLALYSSGKY
+354 GYGVGLLTLYCIGKYLLQNIAPSSGVLS
-369 MLQPIAP
+369 ML
-376 TTQVFSTWADV
+376 ADG

-413 RVFIWL
+413 RVFVWL

-430 RVTLKIWPYHNK
+430 RVTLKIWPYHHK
-442 TSVKTSNLSQAESL
+442 TAGNACNLSQAENL

>member
-1 MNSLLAISSLKLVL
+1 MQMLFSINSFKLVL
-15 LALVALLAV
+15 LALVALLAL

-36 EQDKL
+36 EADKP
-41 RFMRALALTL
+41 RFMRALAATL
-51 TATVFTL
+51 AAVVFTL

-70 CWISLSLQQLLL
+70 VGISLALQQLLL

-101 RAGEILLAGA
+101 RLGETLLALA
-111 FILLYIEFGT
+111 FTLLYLQFDT
-121 AEISDIVS
+121 ASISQINLLLS
-129 QASGQHYSLSL
+129 SAEAANPMLHSAS
-140 YGHVATV
+140 V

-154 IKCAQLPLHGWLIQV
+154 LKCAQLPLHGWLIQV

-193 LFSPL
+193 LFAPL
-198 LKLSAAAAVLLLVT
+198 LAYSTIASSLLLIA
-212 ALISTV
+212 ALVSTV
-218 LAALIMTTRIS
+218 LAALIMGTRIS
-229 IKVRLAWSTIAQM
+229 IKVRLAWSTVAQM

-283 AAQLAGQTEPQA
+283 AAQLAGQTQPRA
-295 RHWLLALLVT
+295 WHWLLSLL
-305 SALVILAHQIL
+305 LAAGLLGLTQQL
-316 PLSSLSSAVLLVLAV
+316 LAFSSLSSAVLLLLAI
-331 TVLLMP
+331 TVLLAPALMTADKRRLP
-337 SLARADS
+337 RLLLALGYAI
-344 RRPLRVMLAV
+344 
-354 AYGVGLLALYSSGKY
+354 GLLALYFSLKTL
-369 MLQPIAP
+369 LQPVMP
-376 TTQVFSTWADV
+376 TPHSISLAADLLSSV
-387 FTSLVFAGLFV
+387 AFAGLFIV
-398 MAVLLRYH
+398 ALLLRYQSH
-406 SRHRAVN
+406 HKTMN
-413 RVFIWL
+413 KVFIWL

-430 RVTLKIWPYHNK
+430 RITLKIWPY
-442 TSVKTSNLSQAESL
+442 SSRQLAEKQKLAALQEL

>member
-1 MNSLLAISSLKLVL
+1 MNALLTINSLKLVL

-24 VIWRYSATALAG
+24 IIWRYSATALTG
-36 EQDKL
+36 EPNKL

-101 RAGEILLAGA
+101 RTGEALLALA
-111 FILLYIEFGT
+111 FILLYAEFNT
-121 AEISDIVS
+121 ADIAYLTN
-129 QASGQHYSLSL
+129 QASLQGELSI
-140 YGHVATV
+140 YGHLATI
-147 LLVLVAL
+147 LLVVVAL

-193 LFSPL
+193 IFSPL
-198 LKLSAAAAVLLLVT
+198 LSLSTIAAIILLVA
-212 ALISTV
+212 ALSSTV

-229 IKVRLAWSTIAQM
+229 IKVRLAWSTVAQM

-269 YAFLH
+269 YAFLY
-274 SGNAVNHYL
+274 SGNAVNHHL
-283 AAQLAGQTEPQA
+283 AAQLANQTEPHT
-295 RHWLLALLVT
+295 RHWVLALLAA
-305 SALVILAHQIL
+305 SALVILAHQML
-316 PLSSLSSAVLLVLAV
+316 ALSSLSSAVLLVLAI

-337 SLARADS
+337 SMARADS
-344 RRPLRVMLAV
+344 RRPLRVILALG
-354 AYGVGLLALYSSGKY
+354 YGVGLLALYISGKY
-369 MLQPIAP
+369 MLQHIMP
-376 TTQVFSTWADV
+376 TISVLSPLADA

-406 SRHRAVN
+406 SRHRTVN

-424 LDEWAT
+424 LDQWAT
-430 RVTLKIWPYHNK
+430 RVTLKIWPYNGKK
-442 TSVKTSNLSQAESL
+442 TQSNRSLAKVESVK
-456 K
+456 

>member
-1 MNSLLAISSLKLVL
+1 MQTLFHISAFKAVL
-15 LALVALLAV
+15 LVLVALLAV
-24 VIWRYSATALAG
+24 VIWRYSAVALAG
-36 EQDKL
+36 EPDKP
-41 RFMRALALTL
+41 RFMRALAATL
-51 TATVFTL
+51 AAVVFTL
-58 LSNHLL
+58 LANHLA

-70 CWISLSLQQLLL
+70 VAISFSLQQLLL

-101 RAGEILLAGA
+101 RFGEILLAAA
-111 FILLYIEFGT
+111 FILLYLQFDS
-121 AEISDIVS
+121 ADI
-129 QASGQHYSLSL
+129 QHITQQLASLST
-140 YGHVATV
+140 ATPLLHAAAT

-154 IKCAQLPLHGWLIQV
+154 LKCAQLPLHGWLIQV

-193 LFSPL
+193 LFAPL
-198 LKLSAAAAVLLLVT
+198 MALSGVGSTLLLIA
-212 ALISTV
+212 ALFSTV
-218 LAALIMTTRIS
+218 LAALIMTTRVS
-229 IKVRLAWSTIAQM
+229 IKVRLAWSTVAQM

-283 AAQLAGQTEPQA
+283 AAQLAEPTEPCVP
-295 RHWLLALLVT
+295 HWLSALLLAALFIGLTQLFLPFGSLSSSILLLLAITVVLLPAISRADKQRWLRIVLALLY
-305 SALVILAHQIL
+305 SF
-316 PLSSLSSAVLLVLAV
+316 
-331 TVLLMP
+331 
-337 SLARADS
+337 
-344 RRPLRVMLAV
+344 
-354 AYGVGLLALYSSGKY
+354 GLLALYLAGKTLLGSI
-369 MLQPIAP
+369 MPQATGLPVA
-376 TTQVFSTWADV
+376 ADL
-387 FTSLVFAGLFV
+387 FTSGMFIALFIV
-398 MAVLLRYH
+398 AVLLRYH
-406 SRHRAVN
+406 ASKPVLN

-430 RVTLKIWPYHNK
+430 RITLKIWPYSAK
-442 TSVKTSNLSQAESL
+442 TANTVTALAKQETQA
-456 K
+456 

>member
-1 MNSLLAISSLKLVL
+1 MDSLLTINALKLVL

-36 EQDKL
+36 ERDKL

-51 TATVFTL
+51 TATVVTL

-89 AQLAAHKKALSA
+89 ARLAAHKKALSA
-101 RAGEILLAGA
+101 RAGEILLALA
-111 FILLYIEFGT
+111 FTLLYLEFGT
-121 AEISDIVS
+121 ADISSITS
-129 QASGQHYSLSL
+129 QASIQQSLGL
-140 YGHVATV
+140 YAHIATV

-154 IKCAQLPLHGWLIQV
+154 IKCAQLPLHGWLIQI

-177 ALLHA
+177 AMLHA

-198 LKLSAAAAVLLLVT
+198 LKLSAPAATLLLVT
-212 ALISTV
+212 ALTSTV

-283 AAQLAGQTEPQA
+283 AAQLAEQTEPHV
-295 RHWLLALLVT
+295 RHWLLALLAAAGMV
-305 SALVILAHQIL
+305 LLAHQL
-316 PLSSLSSAVLLVLAV
+316 MPLSSLSSGVLLVLAI

-344 RRPLRVMLAV
+344 RRPFRVMLAV
-354 AYGVGLLALYSSGKY
+354 TYGIGLLALYSSGKFI
-369 MLQPIAP
+369 LQSIAP
-376 TTQVFSTWADV
+376 TTSVLSPLADL

-406 SRHRAVN
+406 SRQRFVN

-430 RVTLKIWPYHNK
+430 RVTLKIWPYQHK
-442 TSVKTSNLSQAESL
+442 AAAKPSNLSQAESL